1 MIVRDKNLK
10 QIFLDLEREE
20 RNGFSES
27 LFCEGKTFEQ
37 ISEAVL
43 KLREA
48 DKNIFGTRVSLESGE
63 KLTQQFQG
71 LVFHSLSR
79 TFQWIQKPPPLLKG
93 SLGILSAGTSDLPV
107 AEEAWATARF
117 YGVEAKRFYDVGVAG
132 LHRLISKLEEIRT
145 CNVLI
150 VVAGMDGALAS
161 VVGGLVAVPVIACPT
176 SVGYGAHF
184 NGLTTLMTML
194 NSCSEGISVVNIDN
208 GFGAA
213 CTALRIFHHLSSKNV

>member
-1 MIVRDKNLK
+1 MIVRDKNLEP
-10 QIFLDLEREE
+10 IFLDLERGE

-37 ISEAVL
+37 ITESVL

-48 DKNIFGTRVSLESGE
+48 GKNIFGTRVSSESGE
-63 KLTQQFQG
+63 KLAKQFQG
-71 LVFHSLSR
+71 LAFHSLSR
-79 TFQWIQKPPPLLKG
+79 TFQWVQKPPPLLKG
-93 SLGILSAGTSDLPV
+93 ALGILSAGTSDLPV

-145 CNVLI
+145 CDALI
-150 VVAGMDGALAS
+150 VVAGMDGALPS
-161 VVGGLVAVPVIACPT
+161 VVGGLVAIPVIACPT

-184 NGLTTLMTML
+184 KGLTTLMTML

-213 CTALRIFHHLSSKNV
+213 CTALRILRKKN

>member
-1 MIVRDKNLK
+1 M
-10 QIFLDLEREE
+10 DLEREE

-37 ISEAVL
+37 ISEAVQ
-43 KLREA
+43 KMREA
-48 DKNIFGTRVSLESGE
+48 GQNVFGTRISLESGE
-63 KLTQQFQG
+63 KLAKQFQELG
-71 LVFHSLSR
+71 HNALSR

-93 SLGILSAGTSDLPV
+93 SLGILAAGTSDLPV
-107 AEEAWATARF
+107 AEETWATAKF
-117 YGVEAKRFYDVGVAG
+117 YGMESRRFYDVGVAG

-145 CNVLI
+145 CDVLI
-150 VVAGMDGALAS
+150 VVAGMDGALPS
-161 VVGGLVAVPVIACPT
+161 VVGGLVALPVIACPT

-184 NGLTTLMTML
+184 KGLTTLMTML

-213 CTALRIFHHLSSKNV
+213 CAALRILRNKV